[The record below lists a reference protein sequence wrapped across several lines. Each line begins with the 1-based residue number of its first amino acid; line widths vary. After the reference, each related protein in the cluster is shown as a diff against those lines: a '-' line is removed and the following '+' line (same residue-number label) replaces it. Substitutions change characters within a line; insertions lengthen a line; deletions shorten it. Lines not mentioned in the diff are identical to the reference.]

1 MVKIYIED
9 SKKEDKKD
17 EIREQLSDTETC
29 MYLGKNDWDDFG
41 YKTKYNLHFLTKNST
56 EYIGAIK
63 IGHNKMNYDSPNIDE
78 FLKKATPE
86 NYLQDKLDEEF
97 YSLAQSEK
105 FYQKLQEHCKNKQ
118 VINFLKEI
126 RELTT
131 LDNNELS
138 KIQEQDVYEA
148 SLIRDENEVF
158 TAKFLKI
165 INNIIEYQKVNNNEA
180 DKYAYNLLVKLY
192 DKVTKSES
200 NYLDN
205 EYKYYKYLVENI
217 DDLKLECKS
226 KILKDIKE
234 LNYDNNSLVNKI
246 NEITASSDRLK
257 EKINEKIK
265 EIEDQIFLTEDD
277 IDEISLGHYTSLE
290 TLKYLLAPIN
300 LGKNHDESK
309 VGNFLRLS
317 HYKQMN
323 DPLEGEVLKEYLFN
337 SEKVNS
343 TSETL
348 GQNSYYYVSAA
359 TTESDS
365 LPMWKQY
372 ADDAQGLFLEYSEQY
387 LKDIIK
393 HGEGKIAKVYY
404 LDINDKNERIKCV
417 NREKAGKC
425 NKENNEQDI
434 LILLKDLKDLINEG
448 NKEVVEEAK
457 SRSSELFLCF
467 KNIDYAYENEY
478 RIIVNKEDRTIDIIL
493 GENMCVPR
501 LYTYLDQEPLV
512 YSKVILGSKCIHSD
526 YVAPYIEHCAG
537 MNKNKEINIQRSKI
551 EYR

>member
-86 NYLQDKLDEEF
+86 NYLQNKLNEEF

-105 FYQKLQEHCKNKQ
+105 FYQKLQDYCKNDQ
-118 VINFLKEI
+118 DINFLKKI

-131 LDNNELS
+131 LDNEQLDL
-138 KIQEQDVYEA
+138 IQDQEVYKD
-148 SLIRDENEVF
+148 SLTRDKNDVF
-158 TAKFLKI
+158 TVQFLNVINDI
-165 INNIIEYQKVNNNEA
+165 IKSQDTDNNE
-180 DKYAYNLLVKLY
+180 DREYAYNFLINLY
-192 DKVTKSES
+192 DNVTKNKS

-246 NEITASSDRLK
+246 NEITASSDK
-257 EKINEKIK
+257 FKEKIK

-348 GQNSYYYVSAA
+348 GENSYYYVSAA

-372 ADDAQGLFLEYSEQY
+372 ADDAQGLFLEYSKQY
-387 LKDIIK
+387 LKNIVK

-434 LILLKDLKDLINEG
+434 LTLLKDLKDLINEMD
-448 NKEVVEEAK
+448 KKDVEEAK
-457 SRSSELFLCF
+457 SRLSELFLCF

-478 RIIVNKEDRTIDIIL
+478 RIIINKDNTTDDIIL
-493 GENMCVPR
+493 GEHTSVPR

-537 MNKNKEINIQRSKI
+537 MNKNKEEMTIQRSKI

>member
-1 MVKIYIED
+1 MIKIYIED

-17 EIREQLSDTETC
+17 EIRKQLSDTETC

-41 YKTKYNLHFLTKNST
+41 YKTKYNLHFLTKNNT

-105 FYQKLQEHCKNKQ
+105 FYQKLQEHCKNGED
-118 VINFLKEI
+118 IDFLKNI

-131 LDNNELS
+131 LDNEQLDL
-138 KIQEQDVYEA
+138 IQDQEVYKD
-148 SLIRDENEVF
+148 SLTRDKNDVF
-158 TAKFLKI
+158 TVQFLNVINDI
-165 INNIIEYQKVNNNEA
+165 IKSQDTDNNE
-180 DKYAYNLLVKLY
+180 DREYAYNFLINLY
-192 DKVTKSES
+192 DNVTKNKS

-257 EKINEKIK
+257 EKIK

-372 ADDAQGLFLEYSEQY
+372 ADDAQGLFLEYSKQY

-434 LILLKDLKDLINEG
+434 LTLLKDLKDLINEMD
-448 NKEVVEEAK
+448 KKDVEEAK
-457 SRSSELFLCF
+457 SRLSELFLCF

-478 RIIVNKEDRTIDIIL
+478 RIIINKDNTTDDIIL
-493 GENMCVPR
+493 GEHTSVPR

-537 MNKNKEINIQRSKI
+537 MNKNKKITIQRSKI

>member
-86 NYLQDKLDEEF
+86 NYLQNKLNEEF

-105 FYQKLQEHCKNKQ
+105 FYQKLQDHCKNGQ
-118 VINFLKEI
+118 DLDFLITI

-131 LDNNELS
+131 LNNDQLDRITDQEVYKHSITRDKNDVFTVQFLNVINDIIKSQDTDNNEDR
-138 KIQEQDVYEA
+138 E
-148 SLIRDENEVF
+148 
-158 TAKFLKI
+158 
-165 INNIIEYQKVNNNEA
+165 
-180 DKYAYNLLVKLY
+180 YAYNFLINLY
-192 DKVTKSES
+192 DNVTKNKS

-246 NEITASSDRLK
+246 NEITASSDKL
-257 EKINEKIK
+257 NEKIK

-343 TSETL
+343 ISETL

-372 ADDAQGLFLEYSEQY
+372 ADDAQGLFLEYSKQY
-387 LKDIIK
+387 LKNIVK

-434 LILLKDLKDLINEG
+434 LTLLKDLKDLINEMD
-448 NKEVVEEAK
+448 KKDVEEAK
-457 SRSSELFLCF
+457 SRLSELFLCF

-478 RIIVNKEDRTIDIIL
+478 RIIINKDNTTDDIIL
-493 GENMCVPR
+493 GEHTSVPR

-537 MNKNKEINIQRSKI
+537 MNKNKKITIQRSKI